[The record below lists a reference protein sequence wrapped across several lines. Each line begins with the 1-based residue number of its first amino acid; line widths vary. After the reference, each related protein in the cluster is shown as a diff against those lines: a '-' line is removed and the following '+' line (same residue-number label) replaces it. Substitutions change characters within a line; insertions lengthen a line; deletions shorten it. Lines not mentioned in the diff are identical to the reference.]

1 MQSVLDAVLS
11 EATQPGGLPG
21 VVASLATR
29 DGVAFEGA
37 AGRRGLNAD
46 VPMTGDTIFAI
57 ASMTKAI
64 TSVAAMQLVEEGALA
79 LDQEARE
86 VVPDI
91 ATLQVLD
98 GFAADG
104 APMLR
109 PPRRPVTLRHLLTHT
124 SGFAYDF
131 SNFDLLRYLEW
142 SGLPA
147 ARTGKLASFGAPML
161 FDPGERWEY
170 GTGIDWVGRMLEAA
184 SGERLDRYLRARVIE
199 PLGMRDTAFTL
210 SAEQLGRRAVVHQ
223 RDPDGALRPLPLLPQ
238 PELEF
243 YPGGSRLY
251 STAGD
256 YLRFLRMLLGGGA
269 LDGVRMLR
277 PETVAEMSR
286 NQIGDLPVRALPA
299 ATPAMTNAFDLLPG
313 VACKWGLAFLINT
326 VSAATGRSA
335 GSLAWA
341 GINNTYYWID
351 PMRGV
356 TGLLLAQV
364 SPFLDPAVLRAFAR
378 FEEAAYRG
386 L

>member
-1 MQSVLDAVLS
+1 
-11 EATQPGGLPG
+11 
-21 VVASLATR
+21 
-29 DGVAFEGA
+29 
-37 AGRRGLNAD
+37 
-46 VPMTGDTIFAI
+46 
-57 ASMTKAI
+57 
-64 TSVAAMQLVEEGALA
+64 
-79 LDQEARE
+79 
-86 VVPDI
+86 
-91 ATLQVLD
+91 
-98 GFAADG
+98 
-104 APMLR
+104 
-109 PPRRPVTLRHLLTHT
+109 
-124 SGFAYDF
+124 
-131 SNFDLLRYLEW
+131 
-142 SGLPA
+142 
-147 ARTGKLASFGAPML
+147 
-161 FDPGERWEY
+161 
-170 GTGIDWVGRMLEAA
+170 
-184 SGERLDRYLRARVIE
+184 
-199 PLGMRDTAFTL
+199 
-210 SAEQLGRRAVVHQ
+210 
-223 RDPDGALRPLPLLPQ
+223 
-238 PELEF
+238 LEF

-299 ATPAMTNAFDLLPG
+299 ATPAMTNTFDLLPG

-326 VSAATGRSA
+326 VPAATGRTA

-378 FEEAAYRG
+378 FEEGAYRG